1 MISQKNG
8 KLLFS
13 QRAVQ
18 EDEGKTAANI
28 ENLIFSEV
36 SAKTGKDVNELFTNY
51 IYPQIIEKFKLKMS
65 SQQNSGSPNEE
76 VKETNKNNEEK
87 HGKKIQLSLTEESND
102 SERKP
107 KKKCC

>member
-1 MISQKNG
+1 
-8 KLLFS
+8 
-13 QRAVQ
+13 
-18 EDEGKTAANI
+18 
-28 ENLIFSEV
+28 
-36 SAKTGKDVNELFTNY
+36 
-51 IYPQIIEKFKLKMS
+51 LKMS